1 MGPAGSAGAAGL
13 KGDTGA
19 TGAAGSQ
26 GTPGYTGGKGD
37 IGPAGPAGPAGSGG
51 LRVVDVNGIDVGML
65 SSSSSVI
72 REIEGAFVQIPMNA
86 AGFSGCSTTVGNCM
100 THLFEKDMCAGTSYL
115 SPEYANDSLVPDA
128 FVVDDTIVYPVG
140 PAATQSIRSYRT
152 DSGTCY
158 QINGSQQ
165 AVEVKSVPVSS
176 LGLVAPFHV
185 AR

>member
-1 MGPAGSAGAAGL
+1 M
-13 KGDTGA
+13 
-19 TGAAGSQ
+19 GSQ

-37 IGPAGPAGPAGSGG
+37 IGPAGPAGAAGSGA
-51 LRVVDVNGIDVGML
+51 LRVVDANGIDVGVL
-65 SSSSSVI
+65 ASSSSVI
-72 REIEGAFVQIPMNA
+72 REIEGAFVLIPMNA
-86 AGFSGCSTTVGNCM
+86 AGFPGCSTTVGNCM
-100 THLFEKDMCAGTSYL
+100 MYLFEKDTCAGTQYL
-115 SPEYANDSLVPDA
+115 PAENDNLVGDA
-128 FVVDDTIVYPVG
+128 YVVDDTIVYPVG